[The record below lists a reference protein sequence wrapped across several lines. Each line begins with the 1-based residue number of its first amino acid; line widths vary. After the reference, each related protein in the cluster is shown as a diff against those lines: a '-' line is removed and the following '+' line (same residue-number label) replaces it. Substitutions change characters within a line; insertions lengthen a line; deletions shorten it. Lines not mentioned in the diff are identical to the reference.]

1 MKNVFYYETK
11 IGRIGI
17 ADNGNSITDIF
28 FADNE
33 TPGDAAGMVQKETS
47 LIKGARRQIMEYL
60 DGDRK
65 EFDLPLGVEGTPF
78 QKAAWDALLTIPY
91 GETRSY
97 KQMAELVGNP
107 KACRAI
113 GLANNR
119 NPISIVIPCHRVI
132 GANGKLVGYGGGLH
146 IKEQLLAI
154 EKQNL

>member
-1 MKNVFYYETK
+1 
-11 IGRIGI
+11 
-17 ADNGNSITDIF
+17 
-28 FADNE
+28 
-33 TPGDAAGMVQKETS
+33 
-47 LIKGARRQIMEYL
+47 MEYL

>member
-1 MKNVFYYETK
+1 MKNVFYYETQL
-11 IGRIGI
+11 GRIGI
-17 ADNGNSITDIF
+17 ADNGSSITDIF

-33 TPGDAAGMVQKETS
+33 TPVDAAGMVQKETP
-47 LIKGARRQIMEYL
+47 LIKEAGMQIMEYL